1 MFDPWRL
8 YRKPRCYASILFN
21 TNQGSKTKHRGKMDA
36 TDSASFGAYQAF
48 QKEKEYQTTVTEQM
62 RADEADGVAGAARA
76 DEADGVAGADV
87 SDGTDDGNR

>member
-1 MFDPWRL
+1 
-8 YRKPRCYASILFN
+8 
-21 TNQGSKTKHRGKMDA
+21 MDA

-87 SDGTDDGNR
+87 ADGVAGADVSDGTDDGNR